1 MARVA
6 YTALFLNFAPD
17 TTNIPKQADI
27 TNLITNYYKLSSR
40 VLYGKGY
47 YNATDSDTSDPK
59 GILRSDEFAGE
70 LIAELS
76 NKIQQWHDSGLSSD
90 GQLIRMPSFKLSKEF
105 NAMLKVL
112 IGDESERITSIRMYG
127 SDYDDMGVQ

>member
-6 YTALFLNFAPD
+6 YTALFLNFTPD
-17 TTNIPKQADI
+17 ATDIPTQTNI
-27 TNLITNYYKLSSR
+27 TNLITNYYKQSYR
-40 VLYGKGY
+40 VLYGKGS

-59 GILRSDEFAGE
+59 GIIRSDEYAGE
-70 LIAELS
+70 LEAELS
-76 NKIQQWHDSGLSSD
+76 DKVQQWHDSGLSSD
-90 GQLIRMPSFKLSKEF
+90 GQLIQMPSFKLSKEF

-112 IGDESERITSIRMYG
+112 IGDESERITSIRLYG